1 MFSIKTIR
9 ITIKLQEG
17 EFSGSGNM
25 ILIEGLP
32 VTVDIEK
39 QGGDTK
45 NKATVVIENLKLDT
59 VKQLTVLTFKRLQMY
74 NNIIQIDVGNK
85 DAELSTAFIGEITSS
100 VPSLDNNGTL
110 YLKIEAL
117 AGYYASL
124 IPSPPVSVQGTTTIE
139 KLMSQ
144 FAKEAKYEFEN
155 KGVTGSVANCVFNGS
170 PVKKAQ
176 TLARQV
182 GIDLLIDNKKF
193 TIQPFNAP
201 KEGTPPVIAD
211 YTGMIGYPSFSSD
224 GIEVRCV
231 YNKDLKVGGYINLQS
246 ILPQASGEW
255 QITKLKHSLEAYHPN
270 SGIWETSISGVI
282 PGSTTTGK

>member
-45 NKATVVIENLKLDT
+45 NKATVVIENIKLDT
-59 VKQLTVLTFKRLQMY
+59 VKQLTVLTFKRLQTY

-85 DAELSTAFIGEITSS
+85 GAELSTAFIGEITSS

-144 FAKEAKYEFEN
+144 FAKEAKYEFKN